1 MMRFGRTQLSH
12 IITVTIGMSQL
23 TNATHCND
31 VAFSCRMH
39 VVIIESYLMQT
50 FSFLY
55 HGKILSLESIMTI
68 DVRELILFR
77 ANPTK

>member
-1 MMRFGRTQLSH
+1 MMTFGRTQLSH

-23 TNATHCND
+23 TNATHCNG

-39 VVIIESYLMQT
+39 VATESYLMQT
-50 FSFLY
+50 FSSLY